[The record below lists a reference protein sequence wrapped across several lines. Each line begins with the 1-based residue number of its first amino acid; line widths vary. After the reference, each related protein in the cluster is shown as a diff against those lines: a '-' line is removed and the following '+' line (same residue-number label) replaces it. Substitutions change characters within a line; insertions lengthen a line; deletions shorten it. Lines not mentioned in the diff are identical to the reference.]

1 MLLTTVSIVL
11 IQMITVPW
19 QQVSWIMMII
29 KGILCVVIPN
39 VIYLL
44 VYGRSEEF
52 LYLADKVKSLF
63 VKKIHEK
70 KKS

>member
-1 MLLTTVSIVL
+1 MTTVSIVL

-19 QQVSWIMMII
+19 QQVSWIMMMI

-52 LYLADKVKSLF
+52 RYLADKVKSLL
-63 VKKIHEK
+63 VKKYTK
-70 KKS
+70 RKKS